1 MSVINSLTNKIRSQ
15 VGGFQVS
22 VRFKFIGIAA
32 AVLIANALILS
43 GFYELVVART
53 VVWDYNAAQK
63 QLDSEIV
70 SISDMLTGSYAEMS
84 GTDAQT
90 LCQSGSDLNRVLSD
104 LAKDEKAEITLE
116 DENGNR
122 LYYAA
127 YTEKFNT
134 STQSAHIVTIC
145 GRPYLLRMNKM
156 VYLKRLADNN
166 EAKSL
171 VWAEICL
178 VFLLLLGASGL
189 VYVSYIKPLEG
200 LERNMRLFKSGSRAE
215 RTERGDEI
223 GRLQNSFVDL
233 TERIDDERS
242 KQSTIIAS
250 ISHDIKT
257 PLTSVM
263 GYAERIKK
271 GGLSEERTT
280 RYVDTIYKKSIA
292 IRDLVN
298 EFDDYI
304 SSNQRQHY
312 SPVDIS
318 AQDVIKA
325 LRDDYTDDLSSQGVH
340 FDVECLCGDAPLF
353 LDENKIRRV
362 FGNLISNALKHME
375 TEPKCIC
382 VTCDE
387 EDDGQ
392 YEFVRFT
399 VTDNGTGVDEKV
411 LDRIF
416 EPLFTTDAGRSV
428 AGLGLAI
435 CREAIECHGGSIWAE
450 NIPSGGLKVMFTL
463 PIKQIEED

>member
-1 MSVINSLTNKIRSQ
+1 MSVISSLTNKIRSQ
-15 VGGFQVS
+15 VDDFQVS

-53 VVWDYNAAQK
+53 VVWDFNAAQR

-70 SISDMLTGSYAEMS
+70 SVSDMLTDSYADLS
-84 GTDAQT
+84 STDAQT
-90 LCQSGSDLNRVLSD
+90 LCASGSDLNVLLTA
-104 LAKDEKAEITLE
+104 LAKEKKAEITLE
-116 DENGNR
+116 DAQGSR

-134 STQSAHIVTIC
+134 STRSAHIVTIC
-145 GRPYLLRMNKM
+145 GKPYLLRMNKM
-156 VYLKRLADNN
+156 VYLKRLAEND

-189 VYVSYIKPLEG
+189 VYVSYIKPLEA
-200 LERNMRLFKSGSRAE
+200 LERNMRLFKSGERSE
-215 RTERGDEI
+215 RTDRGDEI

-233 TERIDDERS
+233 TEQIDDERN

-312 SPVDIS
+312 TPADIS
-318 AQDVIKA
+318 TLDVIKA
-325 LRDDYTDDLSSQGVH
+325 LRDDYTDDLAAQGVH
-340 FDVECLCGDAPLF
+340 FTVECRCGDVPLF

-362 FGNLISNALKHME
+362 FGNLIGNSLKHME
-375 TEPKCIC
+375 AEPKSIT

-399 VTDNGTGVDEKV
+399 FSDNGTGVNEDV
-411 LDRIF
+411 IDRIF

-435 CREAIECHGGSIWAE
+435 CREAIECHGGRIWAE
-450 NIPSGGLKVMFTL
+450 NRESGGLSIMFTL
-463 PIKQIEED
+463 PIRQIEED